1 MPVLK
6 IEYAKIG
13 RHYRVCFVEIT
24 NVNAIV
30 IVTNGYDTEMDI
42 LLQKLKIIV
51 SEKAIRDRVLFV
63 LGALVVFRAL
73 TAVPI
78 PGVDLGVLEQFF
90 QNNQFLGLLNIFSG
104 GGLANLSIVMLG
116 VGPFITASIIMQ
128 LMTVMSSK
136 LKAMYSEEGETGRAR
151 FTQYSRQLMLPLAI
165 LQAFGFLSLLKS
177 QGVIGGLS
185 TFEFIVNMVVIVA
198 GSILLVWLG
207 ELVTEY
213 GIGNGVSIIIFA
225 GIVATLPSAV
235 SQLIYTFDASKVPLY
250 AGFLVTAIAIIY
262 GVVVMTQAER
272 QVPITHAKQV
282 RGGKTYGGT
291 TSYLPLR
298 INQAGVI
305 PIIFALSMILF
316 PQMVLNV
323 LATFN
328 VPGVAVWSDKI
339 LAFFANEQMY
349 TLVYFVLVFV
359 FTFFYTA
366 VTFDPDAMSKNLQR
380 TGAFIP
386 GIRPGTH
393 TSEYLGTLIT
403 RLTLVGALFLGLIAI
418 LPMIMQMLTGVTT
431 LAIGGTALLIA
442 VSVVIDLVRRIDSQV
457 SMRQY

>member
-1 MPVLK
+1 M
-6 IEYAKIG
+6 
-13 RHYRVCFVEIT
+13 F
-24 NVNAIV
+24 
-30 IVTNGYDTEMDI
+30 TE
-42 LLQKLKIIV
+42 K
-51 SEKAIRDRVLFV
+51 SIRDRVLFV
-63 LGALVVFRAL
+63 LIALVIFRGL
-73 TAVPI
+73 TSVPI
-78 PGVDLGVLEQFF
+78 PGVDLLVLEQFF

-128 LMTVMSSK
+128 LMTVMSPK

-151 FTQYSRQLMLPLAI
+151 FTQYSRMLTLPLAI
-165 LQAFGFLSLLKS
+165 LQAFGFLTLLKS
-177 QGVIGGLS
+177 QGVIAGLS
-185 TFEFIVNMVVIVA
+185 TNAFLVNIVIVVA
-198 GSILLVWLG
+198 GSVLLLWLG

-225 GIVATLPSAV
+225 GIVATLPSTV
-235 SQLIYTFDASKVPLY
+235 TQLVYNYDPTQIPLY
-250 AGFLVTAIAIIY
+250 AGFGIVAIAIIY

-298 INQAGVI
+298 LNQAGVI
-305 PIIFALSMILF
+305 PIIFALSLMLF
-316 PQMVLNV
+316 PQMILNI
-323 LATFN
+323 LASFN
-328 VPGVAVWSDKI
+328 VSGVAGLSEKV
-339 LAFFANEQMY
+339 LAFFNDQELYAI
-349 TLVYFVLVFV
+349 VYFVLVFM

-380 TGAFIP
+380 NGAFIP
-386 GIRPGTH
+386 GIRPGGH
-393 TSEYLGTLIT
+393 TAEYLGKLIT
-403 RLTLVGALFLGLIAI
+403 RLTLVGALFLGAVAV
-418 LPMIMQMLTGVTT
+418 LPMVMQILTGVSV

>member
-1 MPVLK
+1 M
-6 IEYAKIG
+6 
-13 RHYRVCFVEIT
+13 
-24 NVNAIV
+24 
-30 IVTNGYDTEMDI
+30 DTF
-42 LLQKLKIIV
+42 LQKLKIMMT
-51 SEKAIRDRVLFV
+51 EKAIRDRILFV
-63 LGALVVFRAL
+63 LGALIVFRGL

-78 PGVDLGVLEQFF
+78 PGVDLAVLAQFF

-104 GGLANLSIVMLG
+104 GGLSNLSIVMLG

-128 LMTVMSSK
+128 LMTVMSPK
-136 LKAMYSEEGETGRAR
+136 LKAMYSEEGETGRAK
-151 FTQYSRQLMLPLAI
+151 FTQYSRLLTLPLAI
-165 LQAFGFLSLLKS
+165 LQAFGFLTLLKS
-177 QGVIGGLS
+177 QGVIAGLS
-185 TFEFIVNMVVIVA
+185 TFEFMLNIVIVVA
-198 GSILLVWLG
+198 GSVLLVWLG

-225 GIVATLPSAV
+225 GIVATLPQTV
-235 SQLIYTFDASKVPLY
+235 SQLIYNYDPTKLPLY
-250 AGFLVTAIAIIY
+250 IAFTAAAVAIIY

-298 INQAGVI
+298 LNQAGVI
-305 PIIFALSMILF
+305 PIIFALSILLF
-316 PQMVLNV
+316 PQMILNI
-323 LATFN
+323 LASFN
-328 VPGVAVWSDKI
+328 VSGIAGLTEKVTS
-339 LAFFANEQMY
+339 FFNNQELYAM
-349 TLVYFVLVFV
+349 VYFVFV
-359 FTFFYTA
+359 VLFTFFYTA

-380 TGAFIP
+380 NGAFIP

-393 TSEYLGTLIT
+393 TSEYLGKVIT
-403 RLTLVGALFLGLIAI
+403 RLTLVGALFLGVVAV
-418 LPMIMQMLTGVTT
+418 LPMVMQILTGVTT